1 MLLWIATKMHLL
13 NPSSIRINKKGD
25 NGSHFLIALE
35 GLKVGEGDP
44 LTRIERKDEETS
56 ERIHW
61 VQVG

>member
-1 MLLWIATKMHLL
+1 MWITVEMHLL
-13 NPSSIRINKKGD
+13 RLSAIRINKKGD
-25 NGSHFLIALE
+25 NESPCLISLK

-44 LTRIERKDEETS
+44 LTRIEKKDEETS